1 MERKERNNLRI
12 ELEKIPSRCGV
23 YLMQNKEEEI
33 LYIGKARSLKKR
45 VSSYFHKKIS
55 EPKTKFLIT
64 QIRNIKFLITDS
76 EKEALIL
83 ENELIKK
90 FMPKYNIDR
99 KDNKAYP
106 YLRLTVRE
114 DFPRISIARK
124 IKKDNCQYFGPYP
137 DGVHLRKNLYL
148 IKRIF
153 PVRSCKH
160 IKLPKKACLNYYIQR
175 CFGPCVGKISKE
187 DYQKKIKEI
196 ILFLSGKQRQLLKK
210 LNCQMLVAAGKLDF
224 EKANRIKKE
233 ISEIKKITQKVTV
246 CRVQKD
252 EILRKLEKTKM
263 LFGLGEIL
271 GMKQLPYRIEAFDIS
286 NIKGMQ
292 AVGSMVV
299 FENGRPQKDKY
310 RRFKIKTVFQI
321 DDVAMLKEVIKRRF
335 ENKERGVKNKN
346 LPDLIVVDGGKG
358 QVKGSRMILE
368 NLFLGDIPL
377 IGLAKKE
384 EHIFL
389 PQKSQPLILAK
400 ESKILHFLQE
410 IRDEAHRFAVT
421 YHRVLRRKEILPKK

>member
-1 MERKERNNLRI
+1 MEIKERNNLTI

-23 YLMQNKEEEI
+23 YLMQDKEEEI

-45 VSSYFHKKIS
+45 VSSYFHKKNI

-64 QIRNIKFLITDS
+64 QVRNIKFLITDS

-90 FMPKYNIDR
+90 FMPKYNIER

-106 YLRLTVRE
+106 YLRLTVKD
-114 DFPRISIARK
+114 DFPRIGIARK

-153 PVRSCKH
+153 PIRSCKYT
-160 IKLPKKACLNYYIQR
+160 KLPKKACLNYYIQR
-175 CFGPCVGKISKE
+175 CFGPCIGKISKE
-187 DYQKKIKEI
+187 EYQKKIKEV
-196 ILFLSGKQRQLLKK
+196 ILFLSGKREQLLKK
-210 LNCQMLVAAGKLDF
+210 LNCQMRVAAGKLDF

-233 ISEIKKITQKVTV
+233 ISEIKKITQKITV
-246 CRVQKD
+246 CRIGKD
-252 EILRKLEKTKM
+252 EVFRKLEKTNLLLSLKK
-263 LFGLGEIL
+263 IL
-271 GMKQLPYRIEAFDIS
+271 EMKQFPYRIEAFDIS

-299 FENGRPQKDKY
+299 FENGRPRKNKY
-310 RRFKIKTVFQI
+310 RRFKIKTVFKI
-321 DDVAMLKEVIKRRF
+321 DDVAMLREVIKRRF
-335 ENKERGVKNKN
+335 ENKERVVKDKN
-346 LPDLIVVDGGKG
+346 IPDLIVVDGGKG
-358 QVKGSRMILE
+358 QVNGSKKILE
-368 NLFLGDIPL
+368 DLFLENIPL

-389 PQKSQPLILAK
+389 PQKSKPLILAK
-400 ESKILHFLQE
+400 ESKILHFIQE

-421 YHRVLRRKEILPKK
+421 YHRVLRRKKILSKK

>member
-1 MERKERNNLRI
+1 MIDAYKIIETAKRTGKIEKGTNEVTKAIERGSALFVAYAAN
-12 ELEKIPSRCGV
+12 V
-23 YLMQNKEEEI
+23 
-33 LYIGKARSLKKR
+33 
-45 VSSYFHKKIS
+45 
-55 EPKTKFLIT
+55 EPKEIVAHLPILCKDFIIDSYQLYYARAHGADAVLLIV
-64 QIRNIKFLITDS
+64 
-76 EKEALIL
+76 
-83 ENELIKK
+83 
-90 FMPKYNIDR
+90 
-99 KDNKAYP
+99 
-106 YLRLTVRE
+106 RL
-114 DFPRISIARK
+114 
-124 IKKDNCQYFGPYP
+124 
-137 DGVHLRKNLYL
+137 
-148 IKRIF
+148 
-153 PVRSCKH
+153 
-160 IKLPKKACLNYYIQR
+160 
-175 CFGPCVGKISKE
+175 
-187 DYQKKIKEI
+187 
-196 ILFLSGKQRQLLKK
+196 
-210 LNCQMLVAAGKLDF
+210 
-224 EKANRIKKE
+224 
-233 ISEIKKITQKVTV
+233 
-246 CRVQKD
+246 
-252 EILRKLEKTKM
+252 LEKTKL

-321 DDVAMLKEVIKRRF
+321 DDVAMLREVIKRRF

-368 NLFLGDIPL
+368 NLFLGDISL